1 MNYGISK
8 RLTRNTT
15 QIKVRH
21 DDGKYE
27 PVCACIDDG
36 EWGHNE
42 ILKLINIKKQLIWCK
57 HDKENAIKWFH
68 ISKD

>member
-1 MNYGISK
+1 MESLK

-15 QIKVRH
+15 QIKIRH

-42 ILKLINIKKQLIWCK
+42 I
-57 HDKENAIKWFH
+57 
-68 ISKD
+68 